1 MSFFERFFADVVFE
15 REETMV
21 VCPFPHTTA
30 SGMEYF
36 ESNPSAGVNLEKGVY
51 HCLSCGKAHSEVS
64 FIAEILDTSYET
76 ATKIKELFDKD
87 EDVHL
92 WKEYSQLTQEI
103 KEKINALGI
112 SDKVIDELNLGSE
125 DGIAIS
131 FPVTMYDTVLDVR
144 NYRPNER
151 PKMKSRSKATAGL
164 IIPYDVWRN
173 SSLQRW
179 TIFCAG
185 EKDMAVARSHGL
197 NAITITGGELMT
209 PIVLSAFKNRKVAIV
224 YDNDDAGLRGAR
236 ALAARLKPYTK
247 ELKVVTGFHEI
258 CKDKGEDITDF
269 FMKYKETREQLVK
282 YITDTPLFTEEEA
295 DQELEHVTPTVS
307 LLEATRPQNIN
318 RTLRSNIQIVALNE
332 AIWTIPT
339 AFSFEKTYV
348 DKSNK
353 DHTMELNE
361 KRYWYL
367 RDTTAKDVL
376 HLIDNK
382 FREEI
387 VHANMRK
394 LVHVPEKETDVKK
407 HILSKESVFRC
418 VVTDLF
424 ELNNDDAVSIEFSAY
439 VVARK
444 LENGKKYRATYRIVP
459 HPYDGQ
465 RLTMIILS
473 VSEATDSVTN
483 FKLTDTVKESLS
495 VVRNLPGTVAE
506 KVDFLATK
514 VRGLTHFNTE
524 LTLIKA
530 IDLSYNTALEFNF
543 RSFKKVRAYLETIIV
558 AESRVGKSTVAE
570 ALQEAYGL
578 GIITSLAGS
587 SATVP
592 GIIGGSNKTAG
603 GAYQIRA
610 GLIPQNHKGLIVFE
624 ELAKCNS
631 MILKEMTDIRSS
643 GRARITRV
651 GGNLDLPA
659 LVRMISLTN
668 TRTPANEAPRPITS
682 YPNGMEILT
691 DIVGT
696 PEDIARYDLMLIQS
710 NRGTTMEEEWLEP
723 EPLPKDVYRARI
735 RWIWSRK
742 PEQLII
748 SHDVETYIIRVCND
762 LNRKYDTHI
771 KIFGTEAWKKISRL
785 ALAVAG
791 YTVSTDDTF
800 EKIIVTQAHVDYAR
814 DFYVSIYDNET
825 FRLKEYVENERR
837 FEVVD
842 EDGVKL
848 LSSLYISSAA
858 LLLQLEGRSACS
870 RPELQAATGL
880 PQDQFNGQLNLLI
893 TGAFVRFQ
901 GQSIVPTLR
910 FRRTMAQI
918 DRRTTLV
925 QLGGVA
931 HDLKQVDKE

>member
-1 MSFFERFFADVVFE
+1 
-15 REETMV
+15 MV
-21 VCPFPHTTA
+21 VCPFPHHTA
-30 SGMEYF
+30 SGVAYY

-51 HCLSCGKAHSEVS
+51 HCLSCGKAHSEVG
-64 FIAEILDTSYET
+64 FIAEILSTSYET
-76 ATKIKELFDKD
+76 ATKIKELFDRD
-87 EDVHL
+87 ENVHL
-92 WKEYSQLTQEI
+92 WKEYSQLTKDI
-103 KEKINALGI
+103 KIKINNLGI
-112 SDKVIDELNLGSE
+112 SDKVIEDLNIGTE
-125 DGIAIS
+125 DGVSIS

-151 PKMKSRSKATAGL
+151 PKMKSRPKATAGL
-164 IIPYDVWRN
+164 IIPYDLWRTTPAN
-173 SSLQRW
+173 RW

-197 NAITITGGELMT
+197 NAITITGGEMAT
-209 PIVLSAFKNRKVAIV
+209 PIVLSAFKDRKVAIV
-224 YDNDDAGLRGAR
+224 YDNDDAGIRGSKL
-236 ALAARLKPYTK
+236 LAAALKPYTK
-247 ELKVVTGFHEI
+247 ELKVVTKFHEV
-258 CKDKGEDITDF
+258 CKEKGEDITDF
-269 FMKYKETREQLVK
+269 FMKYKGTKDQLVQ
-282 YITDTPLFTEEEA
+282 YITDTPLFTDEDA
-295 DQELEHVTPTVS
+295 DKEIEQSIPTVT
-307 LLEATRPQNIN
+307 LLEATKPQNIN
-318 RTLRSNIQIVALNE
+318 KTLRSNIQVVALNE
-332 AIWTIPT
+332 SIYPTPT
-339 AFSFEKTYV
+339 AFYFEKKTI
-348 DKSNK
+348 DSTKKN
-353 DHTMELNE
+353 HTMEVGE

-367 RDTTAKDVL
+367 RDNTAKDIL
-376 HLIDNK
+376 HLLDNK
-382 FREEI
+382 LKEE
-387 VHANMRK
+387 VVYANMKR
-394 LVHVPEKETDVKK
+394 LVGVPDDETGV
-407 HILSKESVFRC
+407 HRHLLSKESVFRC
-418 VVTDLF
+418 SVTDLF
-424 ELNNDDAVSIEFSAY
+424 ELSNDETIPLEFAAY
-439 VVARK
+439 VVGKK

-465 RLTMIILS
+465 RLTMIILN

-483 FKLTDTVKESLS
+483 FKLTDTVKSQLKVIQNIPGS
-495 VVRNLPGTVAE
+495 VKE
-506 KVDFLATK
+506 KVDFLANK

-530 IDLSYNTALEFNF
+530 IDLSFNTALEFNF

-558 AESRVGKSTVAE
+558 AESRIGKSTVAE
-570 ALQEAYGL
+570 ALQDTYGL
-578 GIITSLAGS
+578 GVITSLAGS

-603 GAYQIRA
+603 GAYQVRA

-651 GGNLDLPA
+651 GGSLDLPA

-668 TRTPANEAPRPITS
+668 TRAPIGGGSRPITS

-696 PEDIARYDLMLIQS
+696 PEDIARYDMMLIQA
-710 NRGTTMEEEWLEP
+710 NRGTSMEEEWVEP
-723 EPLPKDVYRARI
+723 TPLPKEVYRARI

-748 SHDVETYIIRVCND
+748 SHDVETYIIRVCNE
-762 LNRKYDTHI
+762 LNKTYDTHI

-791 YTVSTDDTF
+791 YTVSTD
-800 EKIIVTQAHVDYAR
+800 ESYENIIVTQEHVDYAR
-814 DFYVSIYDNET
+814 DFYVAIYDNDT
-825 FRLKEYVENERR
+825 FRLKEYVEEERR
-837 FEVVD
+837 YEVVD
-842 EDGVKL
+842 DNGINL
-848 LSSLYISSAA
+848 LQQMFISSAG

-880 PQDQFNGQLNLLI
+880 TQDQFNGQLNLLI

-910 FRRTMAQI
+910 FRRTMAKI

-925 QLGGVA
+925 QLGGVS
-931 HDLKQVDKE
+931 HDIKQVDKE

>member
-1 MSFFERFFADVVFE
+1 MSFFERFFSDVVFD

-21 VCPFPHTTA
+21 VCPFPHTTE
-30 SGMEYF
+30 SGLEYY

-51 HCLSCGKAHSEVS
+51 HCLSCGKAHSEVG
-64 FIAEILDTSYET
+64 FIAEILNTSYET

-87 EDVHL
+87 ENVYL
-92 WKEYSQLTQEI
+92 WKEYSQLTDTI
-103 KEKINALGI
+103 REKINKLGI
-112 SDKVIDELNLGSE
+112 NNKVIEDLNIGSE
-125 DGIAIS
+125 DGISIS

-151 PKMKSRSKATAGL
+151 PKMKSRAKAATGL
-164 IIPYDVWRN
+164 IIPYDIWRQSPVN
-173 SSLQRW
+173 RW

-197 NAITITGGELMT
+197 NAITITGGELAT
-209 PIVLSAFKNRKVAIV
+209 PIILSAFKNRKVAIV
-224 YDNDDAGLRGAR
+224 YDHDDAGIKGAR
-236 ALAARLKPYTK
+236 ALAAALKPYTK
-247 ELKVVTGFHEI
+247 ELKVVTKFHEI
-258 CKDKGEDITDF
+258 CKEKGEDITDF
-269 FMKYKETREQLVK
+269 FMKYGGTKEQLVA
-282 YITDTPLFTEEEA
+282 YINETPLFTEEEA
-295 DQELEHVTPTVS
+295 DKELERITPTVT
-307 LLEATRPQNIN
+307 LLEATRPQNLN
-318 RTLRSNIQIVALNE
+318 RTLRSNIQVVALNE
-332 AIWTIPT
+332 SIYPIPT
-339 AFSFEKTYV
+339 AFYFEKKQV
-348 DKSNK
+348 DSTKK
-353 DHTMELNE
+353 THTMELGE
-361 KRYWYL
+361 KKYWYL
-367 RDTTAKDVL
+367 RDHTAKDVL

-382 FREEI
+382 LREEVI
-387 VHANMRK
+387 YTNMRN
-394 LVHVPEKETDVKK
+394 LVHIPEEETGVSR

-424 ELNNDDAVSIEFSAY
+424 ELSNDETVPIEFSAY
-439 VVARK
+439 VIGKK

-465 RLTMIILS
+465 RLTMIILN
-473 VSEATDSVTN
+473 VTEATDSVTN
-483 FKLTDTVKESLS
+483 FKLNDSVKKSLS
-495 VVRNLPGTVAE
+495 VIREMEGTVSE
-506 KVDFLATK
+506 KVDRIATS

-530 IDLSYNTALEFNF
+530 IDLSFNTPLEFNF
-543 RSFKKVRAYLETIIV
+543 RSFKRVRAYLETLIV

-570 ALQEAYGL
+570 SLQKAYGL

-651 GGNLDLPA
+651 GGGLDLPA

-668 TRTPANEAPRPITS
+668 TRTMANETPRPITS

-710 NRGTTMEEEWLEP
+710 NRGTEMEEEWEEP
-723 EPLPKDVYRARI
+723 VPLPEDVYKARI

-742 PEQLII
+742 PEQLKI
-748 SHDVETYIIRVCND
+748 SHDVETYIIRVCNE
-762 LNRKYDTHI
+762 LNRTYDTHI

-791 YTVSTDDTF
+791 YTVSTDDSY
-800 EKIIVTQAHVDYAR
+800 ENIVVTKEHVDYAR

-825 FRLKEYVENERR
+825 FRLREYVENERR

-842 EDGVKL
+842 DAGTEL
-848 LSSLYISSAA
+848 LQNIFISSAT

-880 PQDQFNGQLNLLI
+880 TQDQFNGQINLLI
-893 TGAFVRFQ
+893 TGSFIRFQ

-910 FRRTMAQI
+910 FRRTMALI

-925 QLGGVA
+925 RLGGVS
-931 HDLKQVDKE
+931 HDLKQVDKT